1 MRQWRIG
8 NMEGGRTINLKKL
21 TMEELA
27 GVVNLYPWFAGARKE
42 LCERM
47 AALGGESW
55 GVSQYADQAMYVA
68 DRSIIAGIMQ
78 SSAVRDYSDSNLE
91 SLLSSYMEEQG
102 VGAKEETGVDAV
114 AQARKTRPVPGGD
127 FFSKD
132 EYDRVRKAG
141 DNFTFRAPDRREGA
155 SDNAGDDLSLE
166 FCTET
171 LAEIYAEQG
180 YFEQSRRIYRKLLLA
195 FPEKSAYFASL
206 IEKLDKLINNQNL

>member
-8 NMEGGRTINLKKL
+8 SMEGSRTIKLKTL

-27 GVVNLYPWFAGARKE
+27 GVVNLYPWFAAARKE
-42 LCERM
+42 LCERI

-55 GVSQYADQAMYVA
+55 GVGQYADQAMYVA
-68 DRSIIAGIMQ
+68 DRSIIAGIMR
-78 SSAVRDYSDSNLE
+78 SSAVRDYSDSDLE
-91 SLLSSYMEEQG
+91 SLLSSYMEEQE
-102 VGAKEETGVDAV
+102 VGTKEETEVEAP
-114 AQARKTRPVPGGD
+114 APARPERRLPGGD

-132 EYDRVRKAG
+132 DYDKVRRAG
-141 DNFTFRAPDRREGA
+141 DNFTFRAPDRRESA
-155 SDNAGDDLSLE
+155 SDNAEDDLSLE

-180 YFEQSRRIYRKLLLA
+180 YFEKSRSIYRKLLLA

-206 IEKLDKLINNQNL
+206 IEKLDKLINNQTL

>member
-8 NMEGGRTINLKKL
+8 SMEGGRTINLKKL

-91 SLLSSYMEEQG
+91 SLLSSYMEESRSG
-102 VGAKEETGVDAV
+102 DKAEPA
-114 AQARKTRPVPGGD
+114 AQPARAARPVPGGD

-132 EYDRVRKAG
+132 EYDKVRRAG
-141 DNFTFRAPDRREGA
+141 DNFVFRAPERRESA
-155 SDNAGDDLSLE
+155 SGNAEDDLSLE

-180 YFEQSRRIYRKLLLA
+180 YFEKSRSIYRKLLLA

>member
-1 MRQWRIG
+1 M
-8 NMEGGRTINLKKL
+8 NLKTL

-55 GVSQYADQAMYVA
+55 GVGQYADQAMYVA
-68 DRSIIAGIMQ
+68 DRGIIAGIMQ
-78 SSAVRDYSDSNLE
+78 SSAVRDYSDSNIE
-91 SLLSSYMEEQG
+91 SLLSSYMEEPEAES
-102 VGAKEETGVDAV
+102 VAETKVEAEV
-114 AQARKTRPVPGGD
+114 PERKSRPAPGGD

-132 EYDRVRKAG
+132 EYDKVRRAG
-141 DNFTFRAPDRREGA
+141 DNFVFRAPDRKEGA
-155 SDNAGDDLSLE
+155 SGNAEDDLSLE

>member
-8 NMEGGRTINLKKL
+8 SMEGGRTINLKKL

-114 AQARKTRPVPGGD
+114 AQARKSRL
-127 FFSKD
+127 
-132 EYDRVRKAG
+132 YR
-141 DNFTFRAPDRREGA
+141 
-155 SDNAGDDLSLE
+155 
-166 FCTET
+166 
-171 LAEIYAEQG
+171 AEISSQRMNMTGSERPGTISHSAPRTAGKELRTMPEMTSVLSSAPRHWQK
-180 YFEQSRRIYRKLLLA
+180 FMPNKAILSSQDAFIANFFWHSRKKVLTLHLLL
-195 FPEKSAYFASL
+195 K
-206 IEKLDKLINNQNL
+206 NWTN

>member
-1 MRQWRIG
+1 M
-8 NMEGGRTINLKKL
+8 
-21 TMEELA
+21 
-27 GVVNLYPWFAGARKE
+27 
-42 LCERM
+42 
-47 AALGGESW
+47 
-55 GVSQYADQAMYVA
+55 
-68 DRSIIAGIMQ
+68 
-78 SSAVRDYSDSNLE
+78 
-91 SLLSSYMEEQG
+91 
-102 VGAKEETGVDAV
+102 
-114 AQARKTRPVPGGD
+114 AQARKSRPVPGGD